1 MMRRFAGEDYER
13 FRRKTPFFLPL
24 PKFLTECLTW
34 PTRVLFKK
42 RLPERAGEIAV
53 VLVFY
58 TLVLVGLS
66 VVYARARD
74 LPRIPQAVRA
84 EMPAEAERGEEPEEP
99 ETDTDIPSALPGGI
113 QIETP
118 PPPAPAPEEPA
129 PDDPAP
135 EEPEAEIPEPQ
146 DAETDAPEP
155 EGEGEEAEAPE

>member
-74 LPRIPQAVRA
+74 LPRIPQAVRV
-84 EMPAEAERGEEPEEP
+84 EMPADESTAEGYVRALRLSEATRVPHGVGRVVGSVHHC
-99 ETDTDIPSALPGGI
+99 TTTLQVMS
-113 QIETP
+113 T
-118 PPPAPAPEEPA
+118 
-129 PDDPAP
+129 
-135 EEPEAEIPEPQ
+135 
-146 DAETDAPEP
+146 
-155 EGEGEEAEAPE
+155 